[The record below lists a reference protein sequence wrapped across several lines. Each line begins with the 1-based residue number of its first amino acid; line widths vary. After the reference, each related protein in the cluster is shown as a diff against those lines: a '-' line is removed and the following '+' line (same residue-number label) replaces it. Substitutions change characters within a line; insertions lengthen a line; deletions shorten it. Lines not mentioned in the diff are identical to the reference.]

1 MLDIS
6 ELTGGYFPRNPVLHD
21 LRMTAKSGSLTSVI
35 GANGAGKSSLL
46 CAVFGFL
53 PHMTGRI
60 TIDGTPL
67 TGLPAH
73 GIARAGVRMVPEN
86 RGTLPSLT
94 VMENLRLGGLG
105 LSTAEI
111 RDRIDAELERFPRL
125 RERLAQRAGML
136 SGGEQQMLA
145 IARALMARPRL
156 LLLDE
161 PSQGLAPVVVDQI
174 FALLG
179 TLRGG
184 DMTIVLVEQDV
195 GLSLEISDY
204 AYVLEKGRLTREGAS
219 SVLLDDPYIREAFLG
234 VA

>member
-1 MLDIS
+1 
-6 ELTGGYFPRNPVLHD
+6 
-21 LRMTAKSGSLTSVI
+21 
-35 GANGAGKSSLL
+35 
-46 CAVFGFL
+46 
-53 PHMTGRI
+53 
-60 TIDGTPL
+60 
-67 TGLPAH
+67 
-73 GIARAGVRMVPEN
+73 
-86 RGTLPSLT
+86 
-94 VMENLRLGGLG
+94 
-105 LSTAEI
+105 
-111 RDRIDAELERFPRL
+111 
-125 RERLAQRAGML
+125 
-136 SGGEQQMLA
+136 MLA

-161 PSQGLAPVVVDQI
+161 PSQGLAPVVVEQI

>member
-1 MLDIS
+1 
-6 ELTGGYFPRNPVLHD
+6 
-21 LRMTAKSGSLTSVI
+21 
-35 GANGAGKSSLL
+35 
-46 CAVFGFL
+46 
-53 PHMTGRI
+53 
-60 TIDGTPL
+60 
-67 TGLPAH
+67 
-73 GIARAGVRMVPEN
+73 MVPEN

-94 VMENLRLGGLG
+94 VLENLQLGGLG
-105 LSTAEI
+105 LPAPEL
-111 RDRIDAELERFPRL
+111 RHRVEAELERFPRL
-125 RERLAQRAGML
+125 RERLRQRAGML

-145 IARALMARPRL
+145 IARTLMARPRL

-161 PSQGLAPVVVDQI
+161 PSQGLAPVIVEQI

-204 AYVLEKGRLTREGAS
+204 GYVLEKGRVTREGVAS
-219 SVLLDDPYIREAFLG
+219 TLLADPYVREAFLG

>member
-1 MLDIS
+1 MLEIS
-6 ELTGGYFPRNPVLHD
+6 ELTGGYFPRNPVLHGVS
-21 LRMTAKSGSLTSVI
+21 LRAASGSLTSVI

-46 CAVFGFL
+46 GAVFGFL
-53 PHMTGRI
+53 PHVSGQI
-60 TIDGTPL
+60 TLDGMPL
-67 TGLPAH
+67 TGMKSH
-73 GIARAGVRMVPEN
+73 SVAREGVRMVPEN

-94 VMENLRLGGLG
+94 VLENLQLGGLG
-105 LSTAEI
+105 LPAPEL
-111 RDRIDAELERFPRL
+111 RHRVEAELERFPRL
-125 RERLAQRAGML
+125 RERLRQRAGML

-145 IARALMARPRL
+145 IARTLMARPRL

-161 PSQGLAPVVVDQI
+161 PSQGLAPVIVEQI

-204 AYVLEKGRLTREGAS
+204 GYVLEKGRVTREGVAS
-219 SVLLDDPYIREAFLG
+219 TLLADPYVREAFLG

>member
-6 ELTGGYFPRNPVLHD
+6 ELSGGYFPRNPVLHD
-21 LRMTAKSGSLTSVI
+21 VRLVARPGRLTTVI

-46 CAVFGFL
+46 GAVFGLL
-53 PHMTGRI
+53 PHVAGRV
-60 TIDGTPL
+60 TLEGRPL
-67 TGLPAH
+67 TGLAPH
-73 GIARAGVRMVPEN
+73 EVARAGVRMVPEN

-94 VMENLRLGGLG
+94 VLENLRLGGLG
-105 LSTAEI
+105 LEPGEI
-111 RDRIDAELERFPRL
+111 RRRVDAELERFPRL

-145 IARALMARPRL
+145 IARALMAKPRL

-174 FALLG
+174 FGLLG
-179 TLRGG
+179 ALRGG

-204 AYVLEKGRLTREGAS
+204 AYVLEKGRLTREGESAA
-219 SVLLDDPYIREAFLG
+219 LLDDPYVREAFLG